1 MTGESFFG
9 GVKIYRDTGSFKMKP
24 NLHLSIGFLNI
35 EGINDS
41 ILGFK
46 LAQLK
51 DYLNCD
57 IGILAES
64 WGNCTDY
71 ELEHYNCFKTEA
83 RKDPSIKKGKSS
95 GGIIVY

>member
-1 MTGESFFG
+1 M
-9 GVKIYRDTGSFKMKP
+9 
-24 NLHLSIGFLNI
+24 SIGFLYI

-41 ILGFK
+41 ILGCK

-51 DYLNCD
+51 DYLICD
-57 IGILAES
+57 IEILEET

-83 RKDPSIKKGKSS
+83 RKDPSINKQRK
-95 GGIIVY
+95 VDHLEV